1 MNTMTRLIPRRDI
14 LDLGDYERRRD
25 EIRASAIAARQLHR
39 VALGSNAILS
49 FENRETLT
57 YQIQEMLRTERIVK
71 EPEIRHEIE
80 TYSELLPA
88 PDALSATML
97 IEFPDK
103 AERDVRLVQMLGL
116 DRHLRIDFEG
126 AGSASATFD
135 QRQIDVERLS
145 SVQFVRFQLT
155 AAQVAAL
162 RAGAAVTV
170 VSDHPH
176 YNHSKRLP
184 EATAKAL
191 IADLEDAKTMEA

>member
-1 MNTMTRLIPRRDI
+1 MNTITRLIPRRAI

-39 VALGSNAILS
+39 VALGPNAILS

-71 EPEIRHEIE
+71 EPEILHEIE

-88 PDALSATML
+88 SDALSATML
-97 IEFPDK
+97 IEFPEK
-103 AERDVRLVQMLGL
+103 AERDVRLVEMLGL
-116 DRHLRIDFEG
+116 DRHLRIDFAG
-126 AGSASATFD
+126 AGSAAATFD

-162 RAGAAVTV
+162 RAGATVTV

-176 YNHSKRLP
+176 YNHSTVVP
-184 EATAKAL
+184 AATASAL
-191 IADLEDAKTMEA
+191 IADLDDAKTMEV